1 MSTLRTL
8 AVTSVAA
15 ALIAAVALSL
25 GPAPVA
31 ANAEDAV
38 SEPTGQAAALARID
52 ELKARYRFLDGVTI
66 AFGATPDGSQAVAY
80 HTKGH
85 IVIDPAHTA
94 RIEDIL
100 DHEIWHVI
108 DCRDNGRIDWGESVP
123 PRNATDY
130 LK

>member
-15 ALIAAVALSL
+15 AMIAAGAFAF

-31 ANAEDAV
+31 ANAEDA
-38 SEPTGQAAALARID
+38 STEPTGHEAALGRIE

-85 IVIDPAHTA
+85 IVIDPSHTA

-100 DHEIWHVI
+100 AHEIWHVI
-108 DCRDNGRIDWGESVP
+108 DYRDNGRIDWGESVP
-123 PRNATDY
+123 PRNATEY